1 MFDHGQTALSDAY
14 RRSCI
19 QRRDVKLDRRRLTS
33 RALSRMLN
41 RGDHGISPATVSG
54 CRSTRIRRR
63 LPEPSRWSR
72 SASIFRSQGRV
83 SRAAN
88 STLIP
93 SGSCTD
99 RIARPNAGSSVTTPW
114 PTPAASSRALAAWSS
129 STVSTNRLTWSSPT
143 RLGSKRS
150 RRSHRPEAQG
160 LTAEGERAATVGA

>member
-63 LPEPSRWSR
+63 RPEPSRWSR
-72 SASIFRSQGRV
+72 SASIFRSRGRV

-88 STLIP
+88 SRLIP
-93 SGSCTD
+93 SHPPRRSVDVHRAGGSD
-99 RIARPNAGSSVTTPW
+99 RRLLVGAAVLGIFLVQGRERGSSVQQT
-114 PTPAASSRALAAWSS
+114 
-129 STVSTNRLTWSSPT
+129 
-143 RLGSKRS
+143 
-150 RRSHRPEAQG
+150 
-160 LTAEGERAATVGA
+160 